1 MKNNSEGVIMSNINN
16 DNNNQPK
23 VEKLS
28 ATNIKEQVEDEI
40 VDRIMQ
46 QILSIK

>member
-1 MKNNSEGVIMSNINN
+1 MSNINN